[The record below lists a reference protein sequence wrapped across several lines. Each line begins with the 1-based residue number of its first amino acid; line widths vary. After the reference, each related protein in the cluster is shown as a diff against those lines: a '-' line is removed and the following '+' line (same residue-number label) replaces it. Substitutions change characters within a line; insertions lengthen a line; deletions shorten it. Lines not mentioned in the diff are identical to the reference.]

1 MAQAVVRR
9 RVEME
14 AGCWDLVISDFRGRK
29 PRSWRSAEEPMPRP
43 AHLTVESAHQYFF
56 SLASVRSL
64 LRKSVAATGDPDER
78 KAEFTGN
85 PDLGM
90 PHASLK
96 RGSVSSG
103 LSSWPQWLDAL
114 ATRGKGGGKEKPI
127 PASVLRAYR
136 RAVEQ
141 RVQQAL
147 FPAGKLRRLLPPT
160 PYQPPLCPTLHR
172 VVDTPNMLVHLGR
185 FLDLASLCRL
195 RAVSRGVRESLTGEP
210 HLWED
215 VRFPASR
222 RPLEWRF
229 VGPVIDRAA
238 GRLKVRTW
246 LIKQEFYL
254 SSWGPFGSDTGAFTG
269 P

>member
-14 AGCWDLVISDFRGRK
+14 AGCWDLVISDFRARK
-29 PRSWRSAEEPMPRP
+29 PRDWRSEEVEPSLPRP
-43 AHLTVESAHQYFF
+43 FRLTVESAHRYFF
-56 SLASVRSL
+56 SLGSVSSL
-64 LRKSVAATGDPDER
+64 LRKSVAATGDPDEH
-78 KAEFTGN
+78 KGDYYIN

-96 RGSVSSG
+96 RGSVTSG

-114 ATRGKGGGKEKPI
+114 ATRGDEKGKPI
-127 PASVLRAYR
+127 PPSVLRAYR

-160 PYQPPLCPTLHR
+160 PYQPPLRPTLHR

-195 RAVSRGVRESLTGEP
+195 RAVSRGVSESLTGEP

-215 VRFPASR
+215 VRFPAWTQGA
-222 RPLEWRF
+222 PLEWRH
-229 VGPVIDRAA
+229 VSPIIDFAA
-238 GRLKVRTW
+238 GGLKVRFC
-246 LIKQEFYL
+246 LMNKESYL
-254 SSWGPFGSDTGAFTG
+254 SSWDPFGSSSDGIH
-269 P
+269 